1 MKLSQMV
8 NQKSLQMQYITD
20 EAGKRK
26 AVILP
31 QSQFEE
37 LMINVAKLAKLAENH
52 DKSSSQSQP
61 ITPQKNVA
69 QVANEDLS
77 ELQLGL
83 LKQQYELLNGMLE
96 DLQYY
101 KGLKTDLERQ
111 IHLQRVITNR
121 EAELKEVKNQLGEV
135 KKQIKPASL
144 YRVPELPSRLVT
156 NASLFN
162 EIKKNLLAEATD
174 KQKPAIVLKAPSGTG
189 KSVMA
194 AALARDADIRQE
206 FPDGIF
212 WHRLGSEADL
222 LAHQI
227 ALFHALG
234 ETPTDIFDLEDGTKR
249 LNELLAARACL
260 LILDDVS
267 DTQDVLAFNVHGE
280 HCQLLITTSDSNLLE
295 FLQYFISTAKAYEVK
310 SFTQKQQAIEF
321 FVDCVDRKDINAGTE
336 TLNLEGLVQACDYLP
351 LALQLIASVAR
362 SQPLS
367 KWDELLSRLKSD
379 DYEFPEKYPRALMQT
394 LHLNVEALGEQGD
407 YYLTLAVF
415 GDYSRIPQSVVLML
429 WRYLYQLADDQA
441 IAFIDEL
448 SKKGLLE
455 VSEISKKIYLSLHT
469 FQHEYLL
476 AESELDKLHNH
487 LLAAYRRQCDQHG
500 WVSGPNDGYF
510 FEFLCMHL
518 YQANRHKELK
528 LLLADFVWMQ
538 KKLQATS
545 IYGLLNDYE
554 WLEDK
559 TLDLIKKTLYE
570 AALVLVNDKAE
581 LANQL
586 LDRLKVNKSLQNNKD
601 IDELLNQAEEASPN
615 WKWRPHFSEEDKKK
629 I

>member
-20 EAGKRK
+20 EAGKRTS
-26 AVILP
+26 VILL
-31 QSQFEE
+31 QSQFDEF
-37 LMINVAKLAKLAENH
+37 MSNVAKLANLAENP
-52 DKSSSQSQP
+52 DKSASQSQP
-61 ITPQKNVA
+61 TTPQKNVA
-69 QVANEDLS
+69 QVVNEDLS

-101 KGLKTDLERQ
+101 KSLKTDLERQ

-121 EAELKEVKNQLGEV
+121 EAEIKEVKAQLGEV

-144 YRVPELPSRLVT
+144 YKVPELPGHLVT

-162 EIKKNLLAEATD
+162 DIKRNLLAETTD
-174 KQKPAIVLKAPSGTG
+174 KQKPPIVLKAPSGAG

-212 WHRLGSEADL
+212 WLRLGSEVDL
-222 LAHQI
+222 LAQQI

-234 ETPTDIFDLEDGTKR
+234 ETPTDIFDMEDGTKR

-260 LILDDVS
+260 VILDDVLE
-267 DTQDVLAFNVHGE
+267 TQDILVFNVLGE
-280 HCQLLITTSDSNLLE
+280 HCQLLITTSESNLLE

-321 FVDCVDRKDINAGTE
+321 FVDCVARKDVKASNE
-336 TLNLEGLVQACDYLP
+336 TLNLEKLVQTCGYLP
-351 LALQLIASVAR
+351 LALRLIASVAN

-367 KWDELLSRLKSD
+367 KWDELLQRLQSD
-379 DYEFPEKYPRALMQT
+379 DYDFPEKYPRALMQT
-394 LHLNVEALGEQGD
+394 LHLNVEALGEEGD
-407 YYLTLAVF
+407 YYLALAVF

-429 WRYLYQLADDQA
+429 WRYLYQIADDQA
-441 IAFIDEL
+441 ITFIDEL
-448 SKKGLLE
+448 AKKDLLGISE
-455 VSEISKKIYLSLHT
+455 VSKERYLSLHT
-469 FQHEYLL
+469 FQHDYLL
-476 AESELDKLHNH
+476 AESELDKLHSH

-518 YQANRHKELK
+518 YQANRQNELK
-528 LLLADFVWMQ
+528 LLLVDFDWMQ

-559 TLDLIKKTLYE
+559 ALDTIKKTLYE
-570 AALVLVNDKAE
+570 SALVLVSDKAE
-581 LANQL
+581 LPNQV
-586 LDRLKVNKSLQNNKD
+586 LDRLWGKKSLQNNKD
-601 IDELLNQAEEASPN
+601 IKALLNQAQEASPN